1 MERKKKVNNV
11 GKEAAGGSI
20 VVRARMNAD
29 IYKKLRILSA
39 IKSKSFS
46 LILEE
51 AVELYLKK
59 KENIFKIEL

>member
-1 MERKKKVNNV
+1 MDRKKKVNNV
-11 GKEAAGGSI
+11 AKEVEGSSI
-20 VVRARMNAD
+20 VFRARMNAE

-51 AVELYLKK
+51 AVDLYLKK
-59 KENIFKIEL
+59 KENSFKIEL